1 MNWETCNVINGKPEV
16 VCFLYFFFHYLMGLC
31 YMQDGIFCNEDASKY
46 RAFELKSKILGWI
59 CFVAHICWYQGMD
72 HLTSRTGEVRWL
84 YLASQTSKLRWTN
97 EIWWHRN
104 FEKWCATV
112 PPRITTVIEV
122 TGVAPLT
129 NHCTSLTSSVDLD
142 PPGYMHSGTC
152 MISVN
157 QDYHYPFR

>member
-1 MNWETCNVINGKPEV
+1 MRFDGTGTLKNGV
-16 VCFLYFFFHYLMGLC
+16 LQY
-31 YMQDGIFCNEDASKY
+31 
-46 RAFELKSKILGWI
+46 
-59 CFVAHICWYQGMD
+59 
-72 HLTSRTGEVRWL
+72 
-84 YLASQTSKLRWTN
+84 
-97 EIWWHRN
+97 
-104 FEKWCATV
+104 
-112 PPRITTVIEV
+112 PRITTVIEV